1 MANQDAAFGL
11 RPIGRIG
18 GTPLLV
24 DKTDTESP
32 QTTVHLSSKVT
43 W

>member
-11 RPIGRIG
+11 RPVGRIG
-18 GTPLLV
+18 GTPFTGGQ
-24 DKTDTESP
+24 TDTESP